1 MTSTQ
6 IEYNVVLVGGG
17 LAGLCS
23 AIALSKAGVKVLV
36 IEKEHYPFHRVCG
49 EYISME
55 VLPYLNSLGIDPF
68 ELQASTINRLM
79 VSSPSGKML
88 VHTLDLGGF
97 GLSRYT
103 LDAHLFGKAKELGV
117 DFICGKKVVDIN
129 FVNPTF
135 QVALN
140 SGTEIA
146 APIVIGSFGK
156 RSNLD
161 KELDRSFMTRR
172 SPYVAV
178 KYHIRTDHPKDL
190 IALHN
195 FQDGY
200 CGISA
205 IEGDKYCLCY
215 MTERKA
221 LQQAGSIQE
230 LEERRLTKN
239 PYLKHIFSNAEF
251 LYDKPLVINEISFES
266 KSPVENHIL
275 MAGDAAGMITPL
287 CGNGMAMAIHSSKI
301 LSDLVLQYFQSTDFS
316 RNELEVSYAKQWKQ
330 LFANRMR
337 IGRNVQKLFGNERI
351 TNWAIWALGNMKPL
365 TSLLVKS
372 THGRPF

>member
-79 VSSPSGKML
+79 VSSPSGKIL

-135 QVALN
+135 LVTLN

-195 FQDGY
+195 FQGGY

-205 IEGDKYCLCY
+205 IEGDRYCLCY